1 MKDFQTILAE
11 KREYYGHTEAAI
23 EFAAEEFARQAER
36 NQYEHD
42 KAQVERPLNP
52 LVFFG
57 APITMQQIEEMNVSM
72 RKHSHKFLFFIYR
85 RTDFNIQV
93 FYHENIKEAD
103 ITEIVKAIT
112 EAK

>member
-11 KREYYGHTEAAI
+11 KRKYYGHTEAAI
-23 EFAAEEFARQAER
+23 EFAAEEFAIQ
-36 NQYEHD
+36 QSHHP
-42 KAQVERPLNP
+42 KP

-57 APITMQQIEEMNVSM
+57 APVTAQRAEEMNVSM
-72 RKHSHKFLFFIYR
+72 RKHSHEFLFFLYHR
-85 RTDFNIQV
+85 PDHNIQV

-112 EAK
+112 ETSK

>member
-1 MKDFQTILAE
+1 MKDFQKILAE

-42 KAQVERPLNP
+42 NGSLKQPKP

-57 APITMQQIEEMNVSM
+57 APVTMQQVDEMNISM
-72 RKHSHKFLFFIYR
+72 RKHSHEFLFFVYR
-85 RTDFNIQV
+85 RPDFNIQV

-112 EAK
+112 ETK